1 MSSPFHPATVPGSG
15 SGGGGTELTYVEF
28 TANVGCGATTSAGA
42 TTIVTAA
49 AVAGDG
55 ATKVLIEFFAPTYS
69 ASSTGVQ
76 GHIGLYEDG
85 TSIGELWVQTAG
97 LSAGASVE
105 AIYVARRM
113 TPSAASHTYSIRAYT
128 PPGGTFTVQAG
139 AGGAATLFPG
149 FIRITTVA

>member
-1 MSSPFHPATVPGSG
+1 MLS
-15 SGGGGTELTYVEF
+15 YVEF
-28 TANVGCGATTSAGA
+28 NANVGCSATTSAAA

-49 AVAGDG
+49 SISFDG
-55 ATKVLIEFFAPTYS
+55 ATTVNVVFYCPTYS

-76 GHIGLYEDG
+76 GHLGLYEDG
-85 TSIGELWVQTAG
+85 TSIGEVWLQTAG

-105 AIYVARRM
+105 AIYVVRRFA
-113 TPSAASHTYSIRAYT
+113 PSAGNHTYSIRGYT

-149 FIRITTVA
+149 FILVST